1 MKRKF
6 LYRSIVLAIMLSLL
20 LSGCGMRKSSSVV
33 GDNGNNPHT
42 DALSDKASEEE
53 TKELEKYSSLI
64 QKYVGKAGSRYK
76 AYDEILKWDD
86 YYDTVACMIPS
97 EKWLD
102 SDGKLRVPF
111 DIDTVMSDG
120 QTAYAYF
127 YVPDELAVKASTGE
141 LVDICLLYAPVCHM
155 NTPTLDIEYTFDYFL
170 NKSNA
175 LEEALR
181 RDDFAEEFFKRYM
194 AESEN
199 IPVYREKMDE
209 NEYSEGSGKIM
220 TLNAMELIL
229 SQPEAYEQLTEEQ
242 RVTLVKRIIER
253 EKNGNQGA
261 FFFTNASDNYKS
273 FFLSCITGDE
283 YISGNTGECIWEVN
297 PWIDAIR
304 NMNLSDE
311 ERNVTECYI

>member
-1 MKRKF
+1 MRKK
-6 LYRSIVLAIMLSLL
+6 LVYECIVLAVMLSLL
-20 LSGCGMRKSSSVV
+20 SSGCGMSKSSSVGGGN
-33 GDNGNNPHT
+33 GDSLHT
-42 DALSDKASEEE
+42 NALPDKTTEEE

-64 QKYVGKAGSRYK
+64 EKYVGKAGTGYK

-86 YYDTVACMIPS
+86 YDGTVACMLPS

-102 SDGKLRVPF
+102 SDGKLKVPF

-170 NKSNA
+170 TKSNA

-181 RDDFAEEFFKRYM
+181 RDDFAEEFFERYM
-194 AESEN
+194 TESEN
-199 IPVYREKMDE
+199 IPVYREGME
-209 NEYSEGSGKIM
+209 ESEYSEGSNKIM

-229 SQPEAYEQLTEEQ
+229 SQPETYEQLTEKH
-242 RVTLVKRIIER
+242 RITLVKRVIER
-253 EKNGNQGA
+253 ERKGNQGA
-261 FFFTNASDNYKS
+261 FFYTPVRDNYKS
-273 FFLSCITGDE
+273 FFLSFITGAL
-283 YISGNTGECIWEVN
+283 YISEGECIWEVN
-297 PWIDAIR
+297 PWIEAIR
-304 NMNLSDE
+304 KMNLTDE
-311 ERNVTECYI
+311 ERSVAESYIRT